1 MRVGVMRGGG
11 GGGGWGGGGSNEAV
25 IDLLAD
31 EVDAEC
37 NDSNA
42 DAGSGV
48 VELIGKHRV
57 LPPLIPPPEEL
68 PCRPQR
74 LLTPTYFFLD

>member
-11 GGGGWGGGGSNEAV
+11 GGGGGGSDEAV
-25 IDLLAD
+25 VDLLAD

-37 NDSNA
+37 NESDA
-42 DAGSGV
+42 EAGSRV
-48 VELIGKHRV
+48 AELIGKHGV
-57 LPPLIPPPEEL
+57 LPPLVPPPEEL

-74 LLTPTYFFLD
+74 LLTPTHFFLD

>member
-11 GGGGWGGGGSNEAV
+11 GGGGGGSDEAV
-25 IDLLAD
+25 VDLLAD

-37 NDSNA
+37 NESDA
-42 DAGSGV
+42 EAGSGV
-48 VELIGKHRV
+48 AELIGKHGV
-57 LPPLIPPPEEL
+57 LPPLVPPPEEL

-74 LLTPTYFFLD
+74 LLTPTHFFLD

>member
-11 GGGGWGGGGSNEAV
+11 GWSDEAV
-25 IDLLAD
+25 VDLLAD

-37 NDSNA
+37 NKS
-42 DAGSGV
+42 DAKAGRGV
-48 VELIGKHRV
+48 AELIREHRM
-57 LPPLIPPPEEL
+57 LPPLVPPPEEL

-74 LLTPTYFFLD
+74 LLTPTHFRISLD